1 MARIIIF
8 TGKGGVGKTSI
19 AAAHARKAS
28 LDGKRTLIV
37 STDMAHNLSDLFE
50 HSIGREPVS
59 VTKNLDALEIDP
71 YYEMEKYSSNIVK
84 AMNLMFPKSDG
95 TANETEDLMMLP
107 GVEELFSLMK
117 IQQLNEAGGYDVI
130 IVDCAPTGETLSLLM
145 LPELLGWYME
155 KIFPIEKVAMKMLRP
170 ISKKAFQI
178 VLPDGKTMNDIE
190 GLYYELVKLQQMI
203 RDRDHCSIRIVAV
216 PEKMVVEEC
225 KKNYMYM
232 NLYNF
237 NVDGLMINRVIPK
250 NVENEFFTEWIALQ
264 RNYIRELQEVF
275 GEIPTNY
282 IIWYDHELTG
292 LESLDR
298 VVEDSLLE
306 KDLLGVRTVKFN
318 EIFEKTATGY
328 ELRLFLPSADRKQME
343 LNSNG
348 QEVLLKIGN
357 YKRSIPLPNALRS
370 MDISSAKFVEDTLVI
385 SME

>member
-28 LDGKRTLIV
+28 LEGKKTLIV

-50 HSIGREPVS
+50 TQIGKECVK
-59 VTKNLDALEIDP
+59 VANNLEALEIDP
-71 YYEMEKYSSNIVK
+71 YYEMENYSDNIIK
-84 AMNLMFPKSDG
+84 AMNLMFPKADG
-95 TANETEDLMMLP
+95 SANETEDLMMFP
-107 GVEELFSLMK
+107 GIEELFSLMR
-117 IQQLNEAGGYDVI
+117 IQKLYEKGSYDVI
-130 IVDCAPTGETLSLLM
+130 IVDCAPTGETLSLLK

-155 KIFPIEKVAMKMLRP
+155 KIFPIEKVAVRMLRP

-178 VLPDGKTMNDIE
+178 ELPDRKTMNDIE

-203 RDRDHCSIRIVAV
+203 RDRESCSIRIVAI

-237 NVDGLMINRVIPK
+237 NVDGLIINRVIPETI
-250 NVENEFFTEWIALQ
+250 ENEFFLDWIELQ
-264 RNYIRELQEVF
+264 RKYANELKAVF
-275 GEIPTNY
+275 GEIPTNCVR
-282 IIWYDHELTG
+282 WYEHELMG
-292 LESLDR
+292 IDALDR
-298 VVEDSLLE
+298 VIEDSFKE
-306 KDLLGVRTVKFN
+306 EDLLCVRTVKVN
-318 EIFEKTATGY
+318 EVFEKVNQGY
-328 ELRLFLPSADRKQME
+328 VLKLFLPNADKKQME

-357 YKRSIPLPNALRS
+357 YKRSIPLPSALRNLE
-370 MDISSAKFVEDTLVI
+370 ITSAKFEEDTLVV
-385 SME
+385 SLE